1 MDIGRQLAAIAIVF
15 GLLGAA
21 VVLLRK
27 YGPHTRIARRPAA
40 EPVLEVMEQLSL
52 TPAHRLHLV
61 RIAGRAVLIATH
73 ASGATLIDSGASTPS
88 TKECA

>member
-21 VVLLRK
+21 VMLLRK
-27 YGPHTRIARRPAA
+27 YGPHARLSRRPGVNAS
-40 EPVLEVMEQLSL
+40 LEIVEQLSL

-61 RIAGRAVLIATH
+61 RVAGRAVLIATH
-73 ASGATLIDSGASTPS
+73 GSGATLIDAG
-88 TKECA
+88 KDCL